1 MEVYELFSVLFRFK
15 IIFFLNVKIIKCFN
29 LDEKIEE
36 KCIWNKNRY
45 IVVYYSYYIILII
58 YFDDFVLR

>member
-1 MEVYELFSVLFRFK
+1 MELYELFSVLFRFK

-36 KCIWNKNRY
+36 KCVWNEK
-45 IVVYYSYYIILII
+45 IIL
-58 YFDDFVLR
+58 